1 MSPGM
6 AADAQAEADAGDR
19 LLASRS
25 PDESAAFVDAFKQG
39 LGETGYVEG
48 INIAVDYRWAE
59 GDYDRLPELAADLVR
74 RKVDVIMVAGGPPTA
89 LAAKDATSTI
99 PIVFVIGTD
108 PVELHLV
115 ASLARPGGNVT
126 GVSIMFVELTS
137 KRLELLSELVPEAAS
152 VPRRRMRS
160 ARRQRHCHPWR
171 SGDHRARAG
180 DRHDPN
186 RFCRRFRPRR
196 RRSGSKPRPPRW
208 QHHRVQMTRAL
219 VREIRDPGLCIPTV
233 VPEHPRGRVRG
244 RSREH

>member
-1 MSPGM
+1 M

-137 KRLELLSELVPEAAS
+137 KRLELRNWFLRPHPCHAAECVRRAAS
-152 VPRRRMRS
+152 AIVTLGAP
-160 ARRQRHCHPWR
+160 AII
-171 SGDHRARAG
+171 
-180 DRHDPN
+180 
-186 RFCRRFRPRR
+186 
-196 RRSGSKPRPPRW
+196 
-208 QHHRVQMTRAL
+208 AL
-219 VREIRDPGLCIPTV
+219 EQ
-233 VPEHPRGRVRG
+233 
-244 RSREH
+244 